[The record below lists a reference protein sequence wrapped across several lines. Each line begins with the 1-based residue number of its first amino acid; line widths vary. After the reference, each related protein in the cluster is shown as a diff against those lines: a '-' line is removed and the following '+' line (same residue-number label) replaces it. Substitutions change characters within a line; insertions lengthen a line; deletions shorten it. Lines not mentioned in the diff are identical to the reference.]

1 MKVSVSFI
9 VRIFFLTALFVL
21 AVGGCYNMRAMEG
34 ADEGNIGYLF
44 IIFVY
49 LVWMSSV
56 LKTFLPNYVVY
67 KPATPIILY
76 AVFILWTIFPTM
88 MSGQEN
94 MVYNLIFITL
104 PGLVLISTYN
114 TVLNYGYHKW
124 HLALFCLMLGMFTV
138 QYVMVFNFINIF
150 DDDSGHLAVSYY
162 TLYMLPLV
170 FLCKSKTI
178 RVVATIV
185 ATIVV
190 LSSLKR
196 SGVVA
201 IVLAIFVYI
210 IINQH
215 VKKKLTPTAILSI
228 IGLLLLFAT
237 FFIVFGSMGEETVFE
252 RFENIGNDNGSGRL
266 VVWEMTTKM
275 ISRLDVG
282 NLLIGEGYNS
292 VVVNSPVNLS
302 AHNDFLEVIYD
313 YGLIGLALYVCA
325 FLSVCYYTVKMIASK
340 SVYAPSMAMLMV
352 IYLIQSM
359 ISHIIIYYWASLFM
373 LSFGYL
379 IGNYQRDAGNR

>member
-9 VRIFFLTALFVL
+9 VRIFFLSALIVL

-34 ADEGNIGYLF
+34 ADESTIGYLSV
-44 IIFVY
+44 IFVY
-49 LVWMSSV
+49 LLWLSSI
-56 LKTFLPNYVVY
+56 LKVFLPNYVVY
-67 KPATPIILY
+67 KPAIPIILF
-76 AVFILWTIFPTM
+76 AIFILWTIIPTM
-88 MSGQEN
+88 MSGQEG
-94 MVYNLIFITL
+94 MIYNLFFITL
-104 PGLVLISTYN
+104 PGVVLVTTYN
-114 TVLNYGYHKW
+114 TVLNYGSHKW
-124 HLALFCLMLGMFTV
+124 HFAVFCVMLVMFTV
-138 QYVMVFNFINIF
+138 QYVMVYNFINIF

-162 TLYMLPLV
+162 ALYMLPLV

-178 RVVATIV
+178 RIVATIV
-185 ATIVV
+185 ATIVI

-201 IVLAIFVYI
+201 IVVAIFVYI

-215 VKKKLTPTAILSI
+215 VKKRLSPTAILSI
-228 IGLLLLFAT
+228 IGMLLLFGT
-237 FFIVFGSMGEETVFE
+237 FFFVFGSMGEQTVFE

-266 VVWEMTTKM
+266 VVWEMTIKM
-275 ISRLDVG
+275 ISRLDFG
-282 NLLIGEGYNS
+282 ALIVGEGYNS

-302 AHNDFLEVIYD
+302 AHNDFLEIIYD

-325 FLSVCYYTVKMIASK
+325 FLSVCYYTIKMIAAK
-340 SVYAPSMAMLMV
+340 SVYAPSMAMLMA

-359 ISHIIIYYWASLFM
+359 LSHIIIYYWASLFM
-373 LSFGYL
+373 LSFAYL